1 MARWEF
7 VLIEDCSVVRFVIDQ
22 SRVDDPSEK
31 PRIIFGCIKDL
42 HPTLQRTRPAI
53 FATNASAALD

>member
-1 MARWEF
+1 MKSADNMFDKHR
-7 VLIEDCSVVRFVIDQ
+7 